1 MEVAVA
7 AMLVAAYG
15 QYQQGQTQQKI
26 YGAQA
31 QQAQQ
36 QAQFQAEQVQMQGRT
51 EAIRA
56 RNEGLKTLTN
66 LNRTVST
73 VRARAGAGAIDPF
86 SGSAGSLQTYALRE
100 GYTEFDISQEN
111 AKLAA
116 SSAAFQANIYKYQGE
131 TNANIMRASGQA
143 AAQAGTY
150 NAIGTVGQAGMMYAS
165 AGGFGSKYS
174 LFGGSNT
181 PGAGFNTNA
190 VPNFTTG

>member
-7 AMLVAAYG
+7 AMLVSAVS

-26 YGAQA
+26 YNAQA

-36 QAQFQAEQVQMQGRT
+36 QAEFQVEQMQMQGRT

-66 LNRTVST
+66 LNRTIST

-86 SGSAGSLQTYALRE
+86 GGSAGALQTYALRE

-111 AKLAA
+111 AKLAS
-116 SSAAFQANIYKYQGE
+116 SSAAFQANIYRYQGQQ
-131 TNANIMRASGQA
+131 NANIMRASGDA
-143 AAQAGTY
+143 AAQAGLY
-150 NAIGTVGQAGMMYAS
+150 QAIGTVGQAGMMYS
-165 AGGFGSKYS
+165 QAGGTSSKYS
-174 LFGGSNT
+174 LLKS
-181 PGAGFNTNA
+181 
-190 VPNFTTG
+190 